1 MARKLKSEKEMV
13 SSGASPAAAVP
24 RRNSLF
30 TRKKHANTQAETS
43 PTPVTES
50 SVAESTT
57 QVTAIPETTAAP
69 TAQPSY
75 EDISLLAY
83 SYWEARGYQGGSPDE
98 DWRRAEQEL
107 RARALAAIA

>member
-50 SVAESTT
+50 SVESTT
-57 QVTAIPETTAAP
+57 QVAAIPGTTAAP
-69 TAQPSY
+69 AAQPSY
-75 EDISLLAY
+75 EDISMLAY
-83 SYWEARGYQGGSPDE
+83 SYWQARGCQGGSPDE
-98 DWRRAEQEL
+98 DWRRAEREL